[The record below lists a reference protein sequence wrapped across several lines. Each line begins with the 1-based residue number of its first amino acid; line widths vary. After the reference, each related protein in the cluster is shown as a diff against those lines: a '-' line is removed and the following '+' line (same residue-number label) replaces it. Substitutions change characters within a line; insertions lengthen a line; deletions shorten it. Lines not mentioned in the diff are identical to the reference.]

1 MAWWNFTNK
10 DEHDTLKTEV
20 KQAFSSV
27 KQDLKKASDWIHH
40 LNTQDKHHSNSMEEI
55 NERLSSMESEV
66 SEMKNFMAFFSTKM
80 SKQLF
85 KQRQTAD
92 YKQTGVGAVQTGVQT
107 AVQEAFMHNLSVMER
122 AIVWSLLNT
131 DLKLSC
137 EDIASV
143 LNKERSTIRGQLNSI
158 KQKSEGLIEEE
169 LEKNG
174 KKRYFISENTREMV
188 FSNMKLERTNKK
200 AKKGEKYNK

>member
-1 MAWWNFTNK
+1 MAWFNFTK
-10 DEHDTLKTEV
+10 RDEHETLKGEV
-20 KQAFSSV
+20 KQAFSNV
-27 KQDLKKASDWIHH
+27 KQDLKKASDWITH
-40 LNTQDKHHSNSMEEI
+40 LNTRDKHHETSLEELAD
-55 NERLSSMESEV
+55 RLSSMEN
-66 SEMKNFMAFFSTKM
+66 EMGEMRNFMAFFSTRM

-92 YKQTGVGAVQTGVQT
+92 YKQTGVEPVQTGVQT

-122 AIVWSLLNT
+122 AIVWTLLNT
-131 DLKLSC
+131 DMKLSC

-158 KQKSEGLIEEE
+158 KQKSEGLVEEV

-174 KKRYFISENTREMV
+174 KKRYFIPEAMRENV

-200 AKKGEKYNK
+200 AKKSQKQ